1 MDFKVFWRGSASR
14 MPCSDFDSEE
24 LVDDDRRRS
33 GDEWRGAVDARLAA
47 LERKIDRI
55 DTMNESIAG
64 MRVEMREMH
73 TDLQQTRETVKINT
87 EARDKDREEVLT
99 GMRRTLEQNRMNRF
113 QIISGI
119 CVGVMVTVISALI
132 LLAVTGSLR

>member
-1 MDFKVFWRGSASR
+1 